1 MTGRGRLVAA
11 AFALLIT
18 SSADTATDAPSVAEA
33 GGADALPAGAGRDQ
47 FIRSCAVCHPIERVV
62 AQRRSVEQWDAMIA
76 RMVAL
81 GARASEED
89 QQRIFEYL
97 VQYYST
103 DGA

>member
-1 MTGRGRLVAA
+1 
-11 AFALLIT
+11 
-18 SSADTATDAPSVAEA
+18 
-33 GGADALPAGAGRDQ
+33 
-47 FIRSCAVCHPIERVV
+47 
-62 AQRRSVEQWDAMIA
+62 
-76 RMVAL
+76 MVAL